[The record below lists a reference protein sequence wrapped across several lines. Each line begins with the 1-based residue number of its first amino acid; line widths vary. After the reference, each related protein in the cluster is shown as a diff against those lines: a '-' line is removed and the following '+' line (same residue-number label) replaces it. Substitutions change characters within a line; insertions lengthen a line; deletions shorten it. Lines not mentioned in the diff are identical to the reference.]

1 MATKTSKAPRQ
12 MSAAVRAARFLW
24 QPQRRGLVLALAVV
38 AASLAGLVVAWNKWG
53 APAMAGGEYVVT
65 PDRITITPPPAWIH
79 ADVKGQV
86 VQAAN
91 LSRLD
96 LREAGLVERV
106 SRAFELHAWVAR
118 IRRVEKRFPAQ
129 VIVELDYRRPVAAV
143 EVTSQGQAGLLFVDA
158 EGVLLPSEDF
168 ASNQRYD
175 YPRIAVGQS
184 SPAGYGLPWGDEGER
199 VAGAARIA
207 AAWGERFR
215 AAGLYRIA
223 VANTPGGQVAYELR
237 TPGETRVIWGSPPS
251 REAAGEP
258 PAEQKIATLLTH
270 IADKGPLDRT
280 DGERLIDLRAR

>member
-1 MATKTSKAPRQ
+1 MATKTSKAPRHV
-12 MSAAVRAARFLW
+12 SAAMRAARFFS
-24 QPQRRGLVLALAVV
+24 QPQRRGLVLVVAIV
-38 AASLAGLVVAWNKWG
+38 AASLAGLAVAWNKWG
-53 APAMAGGEYVVT
+53 APAMAGGEYIVT
-65 PDRITITPPPAWIH
+65 PDKITVTPRPAWIH

-106 SRAFELHAWVAR
+106 SRAFALHAWVAR
-118 IRRVEKRFPAQ
+118 VRRVEKRFPAQ
-129 VIVELDYRRPVAAV
+129 VIVELDYRQPVAAV

-168 ASNQRYD
+168 ASNQGYD

-184 SPAGYGLPWGDEGER
+184 SPAGYGLPWGDEGDR

-207 AAWGERFR
+207 AAWGDRFR
-215 AAGLYRIA
+215 AAGLHRIV
-223 VANTPGGQVAYELR
+223 VAKGPGGQAVYELR
-237 TPGETRVIWGSPPS
+237 TEGQTRVVWGSSPS

-258 PAEQKIATLLTH
+258 PAEQKIAALLAH
-270 IADKGPLDRT
+270 IADKGPLDRK
-280 DGERLIDLRAR
+280 DGETLIDLRAR